1 MGIFT
6 EKIKEVA
13 ASVLPVTLFVIIL
26 HFVATPLPGAQIGQF
41 ILGAFLILIGL
52 SIFLVGVDLGA
63 TPIGRHSGRF
73 LVGTGKLPILLSG
86 GLILGFLISIAEPD
100 LQILAS
106 QVQHLTHQSNTKRQ
120 QVLIVSIGVG

>member
-6 EKIKEVA
+6 EKIKEVS

-63 TPIGRHSGRF
+63 TPIGDRKS
-73 LVGTGKLPILLSG
+73 V
-86 GLILGFLISIAEPD
+86 
-100 LQILAS
+100 
-106 QVQHLTHQSNTKRQ
+106 V
-120 QVLIVSIGVG
+120 